1 MRKTIGKAALGG
13 LLLLGLSATPA
24 LAQPTATT
32 NMSIIDATKGACS
45 NGNATW
51 RIHPKITVNNDSD
64 QTDTFTDVSYTGKYS
79 TGGSQI
85 ATNNTSIIDDGGLKP
100 GVSLAPR
107 TSRTF
112 LPTVDITIPCNA
124 TAATLFVVYDI
135 VDGHKTFQGG
145 AQFVTN
151 GTPVP
156 AGAIGAVGFAGAV
169 GVALLVRR
177 RFNGA
182 AAVA

>member
-13 LLLLGLSATPA
+13 LLLLGMSAAPA
-24 LAQPTATT
+24 FAQPTATT

-45 NGNATW
+45 KGNATW
-51 RIHPKITVNNDSD
+51 RVHPKIRINNDSD
-64 QTDTFTDVSYTGKYS
+64 QNDTFTDVSYTGKYGA
-79 TGGSQI
+79 GGGQTETS
-85 ATNNTSIIDDGGLKP
+85 NTAIVNDGGLKP
-100 GVSLAPR
+100 GVTIAPR

-112 LPTVDITIPCNA
+112 TPTVDITIPCNA
-124 TAATLFVVYDI
+124 TSATLFVVYDL
-135 VDGHKTFQGG
+135 VDGHKTFRGG
-145 AQFVTN
+145 AQFITN

-177 RFNGA
+177 RYNGA